1 MILLEVKLIILR
13 IEHKVENYEKW
24 KKTFDSDPINRKQ
37 SGVRRHRISQLTDD
51 SRYVIIDLEFD
62 TINNAEAALTA
73 LHKLWKNVEGTI
85 MFNPQTRIIN
95 LIETI
100 EY

>member
-1 MILLEVKLIILR
+1 MIILR
-13 IEHKVENYEKW
+13 IEHKVENYEMW

-37 SGVRRHRISQLTDD
+37 SGVRRHRIFQLTDD
-51 SRYVIIDLEFD
+51 SKYVIIDLEFD
-62 TINNAEAALTA
+62 KINDAEAALLA

-85 MFNPQTRIIN
+85 MFNPQTQIIN
-95 LIETI
+95 LVETI

>member
-1 MILLEVKLIILR
+1 MTILR
-13 IEHKVENYEKW
+13 IEHKVANFEGW

-37 SGVRRHRISQLTDD
+37 SGVRRHRIFQLPDD
-51 SRYVIIDLEFD
+51 PNYVIIDLEFD
-62 TINNAEAALTA
+62 NLKNAEATLTA

-95 LIETI
+95 LVETL

>member
-1 MILLEVKLIILR
+1 MIILR

-37 SGVRRHRISQLTDD
+37 SGVRRHRIFQLTDD

-62 TINNAEAALTA
+62 TINNAEATLTA
-73 LHKLWKNVEGTI
+73 LHKLWKNVEGTL

-95 LIETI
+95 LVETI